1 MTPTV
6 LDLHLLFTN
15 YLRSRVNSEMRNV
28 VYGIS
33 TSVTFFQINVV

>member
-6 LDLHLLFTN
+6 LDLRLLVTN
-15 YLRSRVNSEMRNV
+15 YVRCRVHSEMRNV

-33 TSVTFFQINVV
+33 TSVTYFQINVL